1 MSKFKLTLEEERFI
15 LKRRAREE
23 KKAQAAN
30 KKEGVPHNLCDLLK
44 NYPLERK
51 KEICKVVSD
60 FIKKVIFLT
69 KSDYH
74 KQQKKNEKLLEK
86 QQWQKMHYWA
96 YAYKDTDVIALRPTF
111 DGETRIVPVDENYA
125 KSTLKMNPM
134 VCFKL
139 PKIGLVCLYGSCCEL
154 VTELPFM
161 GSSFRKKDGLE
172 CSIENGLC
180 TYKWDTKTFLNHC
193 LSVNRTDQPLKHI
206 DQPLKYTDQYYI
218 DESILST
225 ITHCRRTV
233 DIEQTYNADRPLTLK
248 ALNKKIKLSTLK
260 FCDYSQEKI
269 KATQSSFMQARR
281 LLQDNKTDLTANE
294 EAQ

>member
-1 MSKFKLTLEEERFI
+1 MSKIKLTPEEERFI
-15 LKRRAREE
+15 LKRRAKEE
-23 KKAQAAN
+23 KKAQAAT
-30 KKEGVPHNLCDLLK
+30 KKEGIPHNLCDLLK

-139 PKIGLVCLYGSCCEL
+139 SKIGLVCLYGSCCEL

-180 TYKWDTKTFLNHC
+180 TYKWDTETFLNRC
-193 LSVNRTDQPLKHI
+193 LPTNHTDQC
-206 DQPLKYTDQYYI
+206 YF
-218 DESILST
+218 DESVLST
-225 ITHCRRTV
+225 ITHCRRTI
-233 DIEQTYNADRPLTLK
+233 DIEQTYNVDKPLTLK

-294 EAQ
+294 EAKW

>member
-1 MSKFKLTLEEERFI
+1 MSKIKLTPEEERFI
-15 LKRRAREE
+15 LKRRAKEQ
-23 KKAQAAN
+23 KKVQAAT
-30 KKEGVPHNLCDLLK
+30 KKEGVPHNLCDLLQ

-51 KEICKVVSD
+51 KEICKTVSD

-86 QQWQKMHYWA
+86 QQWQKTHYWS
-96 YAYKDTDVIALRPTF
+96 YMHKDTDVIAVRQALA
-111 DGETRIVPVDENYA
+111 GKNKIVPVDEDYG
-125 KSTLKMNPM
+125 KRILRMNPM
-134 VCFKL
+134 ICFKL
-139 PKIGLVCLYGSCCEL
+139 PKIGLISVYGSCCEL

-172 CSIENGLC
+172 CTIENGLC
-180 TYKWDTKTFLNHC
+180 TYKWDTKTFLNRC
-193 LSVNRTDQPLKHI
+193 LPTDRTDQC
-206 DQPLKYTDQYYI
+206 YF
-218 DESILST
+218 DESVLST
-225 ITHCRRTV
+225 ITHCRRTI
-233 DIEQTYNADRPLTLK
+233 DIEQTYDVDRPLTLK
-248 ALNKKIKLSTLK
+248 TLNKKIKLSTLK

-294 EAQ
+294 EA